1 MPDRNEQILRKVCQ
15 VLAAVLVLRV
25 LWIVI
30 RPNPLSNLVIPDLP
44 QLADATATAAAS
56 ANNKPASAPASGSP
70 TSTNS
75 GTTATSTNKSKAGSP
90 TNSNA
95 MGVAG
100 STNRSGTNAPI
111 ASAKGT
117 NPPPAGGPPGPPPGM
132 PMMPGMGGPMPM
144 MMMGGMPGMP
154 GMPGGRGGP
163 SVSLD
168 PLTTARIDKIIQ
180 SELLGPVPH
189 PLPIALMGIAGQD
202 AFIRTS
208 SGMSGMIHEGAEF
221 GGVKLLRIGT
231 NRVLVEEGGVK
242 KELKIF
248 EGAGGESLLTP

>member
-44 QLADATATAAAS
+44 KLADAAASASPTNKPVSAPAPVAPAGTNSGTAAAS
-56 ANNKPASAPASGSP
+56 
-70 TSTNS
+70 
-75 GTTATSTNKSKAGSP
+75 TNKSPAGSA

-95 MGVAG
+95 TVVAG

-111 ASAKGT
+111 AAAKGT
-117 NPPPAGGPPGPPPGM
+117 NPPPSGAPSGPPPGM